1 MRWAGPCRVP
11 GAWCC
16 PASVCFDV
24 VGLGVVGDRGRTCAP
39 RTAMSSR
46 SLKSVPSG
54 LEENAVADRKVRS
67 RCRWARSMSQGAAS
81 GTATSWHQHSGW
93 TLAPQS
99 ATLKPGYRREAGDH
113 LQGEHRQQPVRLG
126 AHVAERGPR
135 RPEEPPPQRLELVL
149 AELLEEGVLLGV
161 VLGPAVELRDD
172 MVIGASPGPGSGPW
186 TAPEPGTGQW
196 PEAAPP
202 RASSTAAHS
211 PRARPPKGWRRPVPH
226 APALS
231 LAAPDDVP

>member
-1 MRWAGPCRVP
+1 
-11 GAWCC
+11 
-16 PASVCFDV
+16 
-24 VGLGVVGDRGRTCAP
+24 
-39 RTAMSSR
+39 MSSSSPR
-46 SLKSVPSG
+46 SVPSG

-67 RCRWARSMSQGAAS
+67 RRRWAHAISQETAS
-81 GTATSWHQHSGW
+81 GIVTSRHQHSRW
-93 TLAPQS
+93 TLAPQP
-99 ATLKPGYRREAGDH
+99 ATLKPGHRRETGDH
-113 LQGEHRQQPVRLG
+113 LQGEHRQQPVGLG

-149 AELLEEGVLLGV
+149 AELLEEDVLLGV

-231 LAAPDDVP
+231 LAAPDDVPRAPPSRREPSAAAWRRNRGATDRVGNAGSEPHRRWRAR